1 MGKIN
6 WKVLMLA
13 PALAVLLASC
23 AGSQVTSKAVA
34 ATQFKV
40 TAAQVRWDRF
50 DSITMRY
57 PGSAQINPSREKVV
71 PLLDAFL
78 KGAPR
83 QVEAELAKN
92 GVPKG
97 AAFTVELTPGVLSVA
112 ASGGRSFE
120 VSVIVRDSTG
130 ASRGYI
136 SIVSYGPAS
145 MEPDAYVESF
155 SRMLVEELKKA
166 GWL

>member
-1 MGKIN
+1 MLKLN
-6 WKVLMLA
+6 WKILLLA

-34 ATQFKV
+34 ATEFKV
-40 TAAQVRWDRF
+40 TAAQVRWDKF
-50 DSITMRY
+50 DGITMRY
-57 PGSAQINPSREKVV
+57 PGSAQINPSREKVT

-83 QVEAELAKN
+83 QIEAELAKN

-97 AAFTVELTPGVLSVA
+97 PAFTVELTPGLLTVA
-112 ASGGRSFE
+112 AGGGRSFE
-120 VSVIVRDSTG
+120 VSVIVRDATG

-136 SIVSYGPAS
+136 SILSYGPAG
-145 MEPDAYVESF
+145 MEPDAYVDSF
-155 SRMLVEELKKA
+155 SRMLVAELKKA
-166 GWL
+166 GWV

>member
-1 MGKIN
+1 MRKIN

-13 PALAVLLASC
+13 PALAVLLAAC

-34 ATQFKV
+34 ATPFKV

-50 DSITMRY
+50 DGITMRY
-57 PGSAQINPSREKVV
+57 PSSAQINPSREKVV

-78 KGAPR
+78 KDAPR
-83 QVEAELAKN
+83 KIEAELAKN
-92 GVPKG
+92 GIPKG

-112 ASGGRSFE
+112 AAGGRSFE
-120 VSVIVRDSTG
+120 VSVIVRDATG

-155 SRMLVEELKKA
+155 SRMLVAELKKA

>member
-1 MGKIN
+1 MVKLN
-6 WKVLMLA
+6 WKILLLA

-23 AGSQVTSKAVA
+23 AGSRVTSKAVA
-34 ATQFKV
+34 ATPFKV
-40 TAAQVRWDRF
+40 TTAQVQWDKF
-50 DSITMRY
+50 DGITMRY
-57 PGSAQINPSREKVV
+57 PASAQINPSREKVT

-83 QVEAELAKN
+83 QVEAELAKIN
-92 GVPKG
+92 IPKG
-97 AAFTVELTPGVLSVA
+97 TAFTVELTPGVLSVA
-112 ASGGRSFE
+112 ANGGRAFE
-120 VSVIVRDSTG
+120 VSVIVRDATG

-155 SRMLVEELKKA
+155 SRLLVAELKAA